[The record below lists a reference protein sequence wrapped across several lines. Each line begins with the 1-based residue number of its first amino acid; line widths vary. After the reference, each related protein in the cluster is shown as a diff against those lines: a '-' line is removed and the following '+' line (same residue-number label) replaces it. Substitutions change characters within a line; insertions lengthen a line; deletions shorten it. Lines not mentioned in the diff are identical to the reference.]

1 MFRSLI
7 LSACLVGVALGLAM
21 TAFQAVGTSPIIL
34 AAEQYESPE
43 PVVHHTDHASHDH
56 GEQAGG
62 HQHGDDAWAPADG
75 AERLFFTTISNV
87 FAGIGFA
94 AILLVLMNQL
104 RERGR
109 IAPKAHQGLL
119 LGALGFLAVFV
130 APSIGL
136 PPEIPGASAAALE
149 LRQSWWVVT
158 VACAAT
164 GLGVLFLATGWK
176 RLLGVPLLIAP
187 QFFVP
192 SHEGAVFANPDPEA
206 VLALTELHHRFI
218 WASGLANLGFWLL
231 AGVLCALVLK
241 RLSDTGRLSDANA
254 SA

>member
-7 LSACLVGVALGLAM
+7 LGACLVGLILGLAM
-21 TAFQAVGTSPIIL
+21 TAFEALGTSPIIL
-34 AAEQYESPE
+34 AAEQYETAE
-43 PVVHHTDHASHDH
+43 PVAHHHDHADHDH
-56 GEQAGG
+56 GESAG
-62 HQHGDDAWAPADG
+62 HHHGDNAWAPADG
-75 AERLFFTTISNV
+75 AERLFYTTVSNIC
-87 FAGIGFA
+87 AGIGFA

-109 IAPKAHQGLL
+109 ITPKVQQGLL
-119 LGALGFLAVFV
+119 LGALGYLAVFI

-149 LRQSWWVVT
+149 LRQTWWIFTVVL
-158 VACAAT
+158 AAA
-164 GLGVLFLATGWK
+164 GLGALFLATGWK

-192 SHEGAVFANPDPEA
+192 AHDGPMFANPDPEA

-241 RLSDTGRLSDANA
+241 RLADKGRLGHVNA
-254 SA
+254 AA